1 MIVIPSQMHIYYLH
15 AVLKVKPMVLTKH
28 TVFKDVFLVRGQVT
42 GKQWD
47 LLQPKDGE
55 GGEGGTGGE
64 GGGEGE

>member
-1 MIVIPSQMHIYYLH
+1 
-15 AVLKVKPMVLTKH
+15 MVLTKH

-55 GGEGGTGGE
+55 GGEGGQEIMADVENDQQKGDE
-64 GGGEGE
+64 HDDDDE